1 VSVIS
6 FEGAEKMLKKLIP
19 LALVAPLLGGCVV
32 AADYSPPVAY
42 GYGGGYYAPA
52 PTYRP
57 YYPRRYGHYRGPRY
71 GYYGPP
77 PRYYR
82 GY

>member
-1 VSVIS
+1 
-6 FEGAEKMLKKLIP
+6 
-19 LALVAPLLGGCVV
+19 
-32 AADYSPPVAY
+32 VAY
-42 GYGGGYYAPA
+42 GYRGGYYAPA

-57 YYPRRYGHYRGPRY
+57 YYPRRYGYYRGPRY